1 MDKNHLE
8 AIIAETFDFDIK
20 EAFIQGWE
28 TFKKVKIYSVSFTLL
43 ILAIQFFFMAYA
55 QDFLF
60 VFSLFLAGP
69 LFAGFYLVANK
80 VSLNEPVIYP
90 DFFKGFGYY
99 IPVILVWIVGQF
111 LTVLGILALVIP
123 GIYLMVA
130 YMFGVLI
137 SIFAGL
143 DFWNSLEYSRRI
155 VHKQWVKFFVFGLLL
170 AVLNIAGA
178 LLFGMGLVVSVPVTY
193 YAIYH
198 VFESIT
204 QRTKTEFVEE
214 EGLRT
219 D

>member
-8 AIIAETFDFDIK
+8 SIIAKPYEFDIK
-20 EAFIQGWE
+20 ETLIQGWE
-28 TFKKVKIYSVSFTLL
+28 TFKKVRVYSILFTLL
-43 ILAIQFFFMAYA
+43 ILSIQFFFMVYA
-55 QDFLF
+55 RDFLF

-80 VSLNEPVIYP
+80 VSLNETVSYL

-111 LTVLGILALVIP
+111 LTVLGIFALLVP

-143 DFWNSLEYSRRI
+143 DFWNSLEYSRKI
-155 VHKQWVKFFVFGLLL
+155 IHKQWMNFFVFGLIL
-170 AVLNIAGA
+170 AIGNIAGA
-178 LLFGMGLVVSVPVTY
+178 FLFGIGLVVTVPVTY

-204 QRTKTEFVEE
+204 QQSTTEEVASEN
-214 EGLRT
+214 LISP
-219 D
+219 